1 MDATCQNMSC
11 LLLQLK
17 SRQEKD
23 VISGGPKK
31 EILPYPNTPHTTTI
45 KAPQNYKTQKYNAFY
60 LRPISFPHK
69 VHKIKVEKQVSISY

>member
-31 EILPYPNTPHTTTI
+31 EFLPQPNTSHTTI
-45 KAPQNYKTQKYNAFY
+45 KAPPNNKTQKYYAFY

-69 VHKIKVEKQVSISY
+69 VHKIKIEKQVSISY